1 MPTVKYSLSLS
12 VAGGPYLVVDSN
24 SISAE
29 ATDSVEVSIASGDP
43 ELTVEIQPSALA
55 KVHVIL
61 IESSLYSEDLTFK
74 FSDGVTDSV
83 DLTIDSPQLH
93 TNGSLALLGSIN
105 PTQMK
110 INLGG
115 TGLEANISVFV
126 ARNAT

>member
-1 MPTVKYSLSLS
+1 MPTVKYSFSLS
-12 VAGGPYLVVDSN
+12 VAGGPHLVVDSN

-29 ATDSVEVSIASGDP
+29 ATDSIDVSIASADP
-43 ELTVEIQPSALA
+43 ELTVEIQPSALG

-74 FSDGVTDSV
+74 FSDGTTDSA
-83 DLTIDSPQLH
+83 DLTIDSPQFH

-110 INLGG
+110 ISLGG